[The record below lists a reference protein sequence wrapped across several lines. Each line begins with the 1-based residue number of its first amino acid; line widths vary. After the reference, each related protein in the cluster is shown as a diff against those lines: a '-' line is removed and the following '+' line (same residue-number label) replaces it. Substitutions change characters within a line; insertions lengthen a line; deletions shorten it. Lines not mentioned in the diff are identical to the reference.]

1 MPKGK
6 KNGEKGS
13 LEQKK
18 MWERKKLKMAKKKE
32 NIRKPT
38 QTDRVEH
45 FVVF

>member
-1 MPKGK
+1 MGRRGAWSK
-6 KNGEKGS
+6 
-13 LEQKK
+13 KK

-45 FVVF
+45 FAIFE